1 LPTIRSATVDDA
13 PEIARLSAQLGY
25 PDDVAV
31 FEARLRRVLP
41 LPTHAVLV
49 CERGDG
55 RLGGFVGLE
64 HRLMIESGE
73 RVEIVGLVVDAQAR
87 RGGIGRAMI
96 AAAEAWTRARG
107 LDALYLRSNVLR
119 PEAHPFYEG
128 LGFLRTK
135 TQHAYLKRV

>member
-1 LPTIRSATVDDA
+1 
-13 PEIARLSAQLGY
+13 
-25 PDDVAV
+25 
-31 FEARLRRVLP
+31 
-41 LPTHAVLV
+41 
-49 CERGDG
+49 
-55 RLGGFVGLE
+55 
-64 HRLMIESGE
+64 MIESGE

>member
-1 LPTIRSATVDDA
+1 LPIIRDATLDDA
-13 PEIARLSAQLGY
+13 PEITRLSAQLGY
-25 PDDVAV
+25 PAEIAV
-31 FEARLRRVLP
+31 FLERLRRLLP

-49 CERGDG
+49 CEHEGG
-55 RLGGFVGLE
+55 GLHGFVGLE

-87 RGGIGRAMI
+87 RGGLGRALI

-107 LDALYLRSNVLR
+107 LDALFLRSNVLR

>member
-1 LPTIRSATVDDA
+1 MPTIRDATVDDA

-25 PDDVAV
+25 PAEAAV
-31 FEARLRRVLP
+31 FAERLRRLLP

-49 CERGDG
+49 CEHEGGGLD
-55 RLGGFVGLE
+55 GFVGLE
-64 HRLMIESGE
+64 HRLMIEAGE
-73 RVEIVGLVVDAQAR
+73 RVEIVGLVVDARAR
-87 RGGIGRAMI
+87 RGGVGRALI

-107 LDALYLRSNVLR
+107 LDALFLRSNVLR
-119 PEAHPFYEG
+119 PEAHPFYES